1 MLPSS
6 GSVSAAIADARMRG
20 TVEAIVRAHV
30 QARSP
35 SQAQPGKAKR
45 CAVDTL
51 RKTNSDSAAAPA
63 SATMTGAQF
72 FRSADSAEPRSEEHT
87 SELQSLMSTSYAV
100 FCLKRKNT
108 HKSIAH
114 QEA

>member
-45 CAVDTL
+45 CAVDKL
-51 RKTNSDSAAAPA
+51 RKTNSDSDAAPA
-63 SATMTGAQF
+63 SETMTVAQF
-72 FRSADSAEPRSEEHT
+72 FRSAASAEHRHAT
-87 SELQSLMSTSYAV
+87 IATTRHRNVAT
-100 FCLKRKNT
+100 NT
-108 HKSIAH
+108 TNNPKTDRATHGRR
-114 QEA
+114 

>member
-45 CAVDTL
+45 CAVDML

-63 SATMTGAQF
+63 SATMTVAQF
-72 FRSADSAEPRSEEHT
+72 FRSAASAEPRH
-87 SELQSLMSTSYAV
+87 A
-100 FCLKRKNT
+100 KIGR
-108 HKSIAH
+108 AH
-114 QEA
+114 VCTPVTNAHLICRLLLAK